1 MQNLFANVLYRAAVL
16 VGMKRMP
23 VYILSFL
30 LLFGGSAFAT
40 KRKVLFIGNSYIYT
54 NDLPGVLQQLAAS
67 MGDTLVYDQNTV
79 GGQTLEGHSTDNTT
93 IAKIFSQPWDI
104 VVLQEQSQRPAFP
117 PAQVAT
123 DTYPFAHKLDSMVKA
138 NNACS
143 QTFFFMTW
151 GYQNGDASNCNFYP
165 VICTYAGMQQRLC
178 ESYLQM
184 AQDNNASVFP
194 VGMAWK
200 KVRDSFPAI
209 NLYNPDQSHPSLEGT
224 YLAACV
230 YYASIYHK
238 SPLNSTYTAG
248 LNATTAQNL
257 QRIGGNTVLDSL
269 EQWQQHGNYPLARFT
284 PQQQGSTVLFAN
296 QSMRANTW
304 FWTFG
309 DNTTSA
315 QQNPSHT
322 YAGNGTYEVTLNA
335 ASGCMTAVQKTMV
348 TTGGTAVTGLNKD
361 KSIVVASYDHYLTVS
376 NPQLQKAS
384 LVLYNTAGQITA
396 RYEISERTHSW
407 PISAT
412 TGIYYYRVIAK
423 EGSSAV
429 AGSLMLYGQ

>member
-1 MQNLFANVLYRAAVL
+1 
-16 VGMKRMP
+16 MKRTP
-23 VYILSFL
+23 VYILLCL
-30 LLFGGSAFAT
+30 LLFAGSAFAT
-40 KRKVLFIGNSYIYT
+40 KRKVLFIGNSYMYT

-67 MGDTLVYDQNTV
+67 MGDTLEYDQNTV

-93 IAKIFSQPWDI
+93 ISKIFSQPWDI

-117 PAQVAT
+117 PAQVAS

-143 QTFFFMTW
+143 ETFFFMTW

-165 VICTYAGMQQRLC
+165 VICTYAGMQQRLR
-178 ESYLQM
+178 ESYMQM

-194 VGMAWK
+194 VGVAWK

-248 LNATTAQNL
+248 LNAATTQNL
-257 QRIGGNTVLDSL
+257 QRIGGNTVLDSM

-284 PQQQGSTVLFAN
+284 QQQQGSTVNFTN
-296 QSMRANTW
+296 QSLRATTW
-304 FWTFG
+304 LWSFG
-309 DNTTSA
+309 DNATSML
-315 QQNPSHT
+315 QNPTHT
-322 YAGNGTYEVTLNA
+322 YASNGTFEVALNA
-335 ASGCMTAVQKTMV
+335 NNGCVSESYKTTI
-348 TTGGTAVTGLNKD
+348 TTGSTSVAELNKD
-361 KSIVVASYDHYLTVS
+361 KNIIVSSYNHYLRVS
-376 NPQLQKAS
+376 NPQQQKAT
-384 LVLYNTAGQITA
+384 LVLFNAAGQIA
-396 RYEISERTHSW
+396 GRYEINASTHSW
-407 PISAT
+407 PLSTAV
-412 TGIYYYRVIAK
+412 GIYYYRVIGNDGTPLA
-423 EGSSAV
+423 
-429 AGSLMLYGQ
+429 AGSLVN

>member
-1 MQNLFANVLYRAAVL
+1 
-16 VGMKRMP
+16 MKRTP
-23 VYILSFL
+23 SLLICFL
-30 LLFGGSAFAT
+30 LCATSVLAT

-54 NDLPGVLQQLAAS
+54 NDLPGVLQQLATS

-79 GGQTLEGHSTDNTT
+79 GGQTLQGHSTDATT
-93 IAKIFSQPWDI
+93 ISKIFAQPWDI

-123 DTYPFAHKLDSMVKA
+123 DTYPYAHKLDSMVKA

-143 QTFFFMTW
+143 ETFFFMTW
-151 GYQNGDASNCNFYP
+151 GYQNGDASNCGFYP
-165 VICTYAGMQQRLC
+165 VICTYAGMQQRLR

-194 VGMAWK
+194 VGAAWK
-200 KVRDSFPAI
+200 TVRDSFPAI

-257 QRIGGNTVLDSL
+257 QRIGGRTVLDSM

-284 PQQQGSTVLFAN
+284 SQQQGSTVNFSN

-309 DNTTSA
+309 DNATSA
-315 QQNPSHT
+315 QQSPSHT
-322 YAGNGTYEVTLNA
+322 YASNGTYQVTLNA
-335 ASGCMTAVQKTMV
+335 GNGCMTDVQKATITNG
-348 TTGGTAVTGLNKD
+348 TTSVGELNKD
-361 KSIVVASYDHYLTVS
+361 KDIIVSSCNHYLNVA
-376 NPQLQKAS
+376 NPQQQKAS
-384 LVLYNTAGQITA
+384 LILFNTAGQIIHQ
-396 RYEISERTHSW
+396 YEINASTHSW
-407 PISAT
+407 PVSVAA
-412 TGIYYYRVIAK
+412 GIYYYRATAK
-423 EGSSAV
+423 NGMSL
-429 AGSLMLYGQ
+429 AGQIVF

>member
-1 MQNLFANVLYRAAVL
+1 
-16 VGMKRMP
+16 MKRTP
-23 VYILSFL
+23 VYILSIL
-30 LLFGGSAFAT
+30 LLFVCNAFAT
-40 KRKVLFIGNSYIYT
+40 TRKVLFIGNSYIYT

-117 PAQVAT
+117 PAQVAS
-123 DTYPFAHKLDSMVKA
+123 DTYPFAHKLDSLVKA
-138 NNACS
+138 NNTCS

-165 VICTYAGMQQRLC
+165 VICTYAGMQQRLR

-284 PQQQGSTVLFAN
+284 QQQTGSTITFTN
-296 QSMRANTW
+296 QSMRANSW

-309 DNTTSA
+309 DNTTST
-315 QQNPSHT
+315 QQNPAHT

-335 ASGCMTAVQKTMV
+335 ANGCMTAVEKTTV
-348 TTGGTAVTGLNKD
+348 TTGSTAVVGLDKD
-361 KSIVVASYDHYLTVS
+361 RSMVVASCDHYITVS

-384 LVLYNTAGQITA
+384 LVLYNTAGQMVG
-396 RYEISERTHSW
+396 RYEVNERAHSW
-407 PISAT
+407 PIST
-412 TGIYYYRVIAK
+412 NTGIYYYRVITK
-423 EGSSAV
+423 EGGSTV